1 MDSVYSKFFTG
12 NSRYNNLSRSG
23 SLPLFNT
30 RYEGGRLPSCLTYND
45 YNRDKPFA
53 SPEILKM
60 QMMEERLKELEKQ
73 KYQQNDQ
80 INALMS
86 YQMNQ
91 NRLNKSNSAILLPV
105 NQQPTLLLTGNS
117 VLQPLNYANN
127 LNRYYD
133 IQRYQDMNNPFNRTL
148 NGVYDYKHRKKTHSV
163 SETEKELYRKHRK
176 LQKSYLKN
184 MEAMKDYID
193 KGKIDEKINKN
204 LHKKIYLPIKNDI
217 NNFMEEINYNLQK
230 KMENDNN
237 IVNSNINAVQSNYDE
252 IKYLLEDKINKME
265 LKQKMDFENLKHQL
279 HQTAK
284 NKEKENNILNNELLQ
299 MRMMELENKNK
310 SRKKEQLLELELNGQ
325 ISEEVRKQRE
335 LDEMKHQKE
344 LDALRR
350 KHEIEDLENKK
361 YIEEL
366 RFQKMKNNI
375 MKQKYKKQSQP
386 QVYPMIQQMPLPF
399 IYPMPSSNNNGNNNK
414 TGDELFKLFMMK
426 SIFGTDLFGSREKK
440 KKVRYR
446 YVYRQ

>member
-1 MDSVYSKFFTG
+1 MDSVYTKFFTG

-148 NGVYDYKHRKKTHSV
+148 NGVYDYKHR
-163 SETEKELYRKHRK
+163 
-176 LQKSYLKN
+176 
-184 MEAMKDYID
+184 
-193 KGKIDEKINKN
+193 
-204 LHKKIYLPIKNDI
+204 
-217 NNFMEEINYNLQK
+217 
-230 KMENDNN
+230 
-237 IVNSNINAVQSNYDE
+237 
-252 IKYLLEDKINKME
+252 
-265 LKQKMDFENLKHQL
+265 
-279 HQTAK
+279 
-284 NKEKENNILNNELLQ
+284 
-299 MRMMELENKNK
+299 
-310 SRKKEQLLELELNGQ
+310 
-325 ISEEVRKQRE
+325 
-335 LDEMKHQKE
+335 
-344 LDALRR
+344 
-350 KHEIEDLENKK
+350 
-361 YIEEL
+361 
-366 RFQKMKNNI
+366 
-375 MKQKYKKQSQP
+375 
-386 QVYPMIQQMPLPF
+386 
-399 IYPMPSSNNNGNNNK
+399 
-414 TGDELFKLFMMK
+414 
-426 SIFGTDLFGSREKK
+426 
-440 KKVRYR
+440 
-446 YVYRQ
+446 